1 MFEVMFLYKFPAMYM
16 GNTLYDTIIIT
27 KMYIH
32 IIYIIIYIISIVDNE
47 SLFKMIYKIIN
58 EMSVFYNIVE
68 ASPTLS

>member
-1 MFEVMFLYKFPAMYM
+1 MYM

-32 IIYIIIYIISIVDNE
+32 IYIISIVDNE

>member
-1 MFEVMFLYKFPAMYM
+1 MYM

-68 ASPTLS
+68 ASSTLS

>member
-32 IIYIIIYIISIVDNE
+32 IYIISIVDNE

-68 ASPTLS
+68 ASSTLS